1 MERISSNPYR
11 VLGVLANS
19 TTKEITSS
27 RNKIIAHINANIDIE
42 SDYDFPVLGAL
53 NRNLNIVNVAN
64 SKINL
69 DIEKVHNAIFWFYKG
84 NHTDN
89 PAFESLKDGNLED
102 ATEIW
107 SKVASSNIISLNN
120 FSAFLNLSTLKL
132 SQAINGTLDQ
142 SILKE
147 ALRLK
152 LLFLESDF
160 VKEFIDNV
168 AGHNVKIDKVDL
180 QKEFIIQVE
189 KETSNRKFNILR
201 FLEIING
208 FDFSAKSDIL
218 KTYIKHPVEDT
229 KSKVEAT
236 RASRKSNASIAIR
249 YGKKLFEDTKESLL
263 LIKSVTGNQDIRYTK
278 IADDVA
284 DEILSCAIDY
294 FIANRDSN
302 TIDPSS
308 EALSL
313 MKVAKSLGVGSLI
326 NQRSNENIENLQ
338 EWISDKPLRDKHKVI
353 EKDIKAIIAIIDEFD
368 SRLETIANAKLI
380 INKSQNY
387 LINIKN
393 ALGNTD
399 DLYLKLSTRIAQQA
413 QHNIIEEVNEAQS
426 NAEKTIRFDR
436 YGTIN
441 TLKTVLSNA
450 WYATTLIGSLD
461 MEYDFKVNR
470 YNKNKASLRELC
482 NSLDINT
489 SGSSSSVSTSS
500 GSYGRTAA
508 SSTSGSNRTSSTSSS
523 QSNSNEVPAWLKL
536 VAIVFI
542 LFLLAKACE

>member
-1 MERISSNPYR
+1 MEIIRNNPYR

-27 RNKIIAHINANIDIE
+27 RNKIIAHVNADIDIE
-42 SDYDFPVLGAL
+42 CDYDFPVLGTL

-102 ATEIW
+102 ATAIW
-107 SKVASSNIISLNN
+107 SKVASSNVISLNN
-120 FSAFLNLSTLKL
+120 FSAYLNLSTLKL
-132 SQAINGTLDQ
+132 SQAIDGTLDQ

-152 LLFLESDF
+152 LFFLESDF

-236 RASRKSNASIAIR
+236 RASRKSNASFAIR
-249 YGKKLFEDTKESLL
+249 YGKKLFEDTKENLL
-263 LIKSVTGNQDIRYTK
+263 LIKSVTGSQDIRYTK

-284 DEILSCAIDY
+284 DEILSCAVDY

-338 EWISDKPLRDKHKVI
+338 EWISDKPLRDKQKVV
-353 EKDIKAIIAIIDEFD
+353 EKDIKALIEIIDEFD
-368 SRLETIANAKLI
+368 SRAETIANAKLI
-380 INKSQNY
+380 INKSQSY
-387 LINIKN
+387 LVNIKN
-393 ALGNTD
+393 ALGNSD

-470 YNKNKASLRELC
+470 YNKNKASLKELC
-482 NSLDINT
+482 NSLDVNT
-489 SGSSSSVSTSS
+489 TGSSSSASTSS
-500 GSYGRTAA
+500 SNYGRTTTP
-508 SSTSGSNRTSSTSSS
+508 TSNTNRTSSTSSS
-523 QSNSNEVPAWLKL
+523 QSNDDGIPPILKL

-542 LFLLAKACE
+542 LFLIAKACG